1 MHWACLGAKS
11 LQSCLTLCDTMDYS
25 PARLL
30 SRRDSRDNNTGV
42 GFHALL
48 QGIFPTQE
56 LNTHLLSLLHWQACS
71 LPLVQPGSPKD
82 NTLIEIKLELS

>member
-30 SRRDSRDNNTGV
+30 SRRDSRDKNTGV

-48 QGIFPTQE
+48 QGIFPTKGSKTP
-56 LNTHLLSLLHWQACS
+56 LMHLLYYR
-71 LPLVQPGSPKD
+71 
-82 NTLIEIKLELS
+82 LISYH